1 MRRYA
6 ICKTRITRPYS
17 FVLFDMTNGLICGLF
32 NVDHNNDQ
40 ILLEYESNMNFEIFD
55 NDMLELLDNYNFDK
69 IKYMYKNMRN
79 FSSSNSIYRIF
90 YKEVVLKGNSP
101 RKIFKPIDDP
111 LSHEEKV
118 EIIRDSI
125 VHDLTF
131 DDLIFLTEEDING
144 MELEIDSIAPK
155 FPKGCNIRPKNSLN
169 KFHIFCKFTFI
180 TEDDQSSI
188 ESMSDTD
195 YELTDDEITNVDE
208 DFGEKKNRKNRK
220 NRKSR
225 KSRKS
230 KKVSIKNRNSKKSR
244 KKSRKSKKVSIKN
257 RKGKKY
263 RKSKKSSRK
272 NRKGK
277 KVVSRKSKK
286 NRIV

>member
-40 ILLEYESNMNFEIFD
+40 ILLEYESNMNFEIFN

-69 IKYMYKNMRN
+69 IKYMYKNMRSFN
-79 FSSSNSIYRIF
+79 SSNSIYKKF
-90 YKEVVLKGNSP
+90 YSEVVLKGNSP

-208 DFGEKKNRKNRK
+208 DFGEKKNRK
-220 NRKSR
+220 
-225 KSRKS
+225 SRKS
-230 KKVSIKNRNSKKSR
+230 KKVSIKNRNSKSR

-257 RKGKKY
+257 RKGKKNRKS

-272 NRKGK
+272 NRKCK